1 MLLIQDK
8 NLNHFFQKLKTM
20 NQSYKRNV
28 VLNTTKSVLNPFA
41 VFYLNLDCNNT
52 GFPHYSR
59 GLRSWENLQPRKP
72 KPLC

>member
-41 VFYLNLDCNNT
+41 VLYINYRL
-52 GFPHYSR
+52 
-59 GLRSWENLQPRKP
+59 
-72 KPLC
+72 